1 VTSELHSKGN
11 LPRVS
16 IAKILPKIS
25 RQELFSRK
33 KCYLGISLE
42 NTLFEGDSLLAMFLW
57 AAEKFDSC
65 LVIVGDY
72 LSRFNE
78 QIISGCDENKA
89 GELAIKLGDSFIAR
103 TRDLF
108 ARLPHEKIQLT
119 RWRDH
124 LQSGQF
130 RISKKLLDDIF
141 ISNEQFR
148 TAVEYDALS
157 FVKRQQKHNMNLAA
171 PMEEAIRLSS
181 QYILEEVAVFSV
193 LSESGWTVE
202 LYPGPELRVLAE
214 VARGEYPSVPAGLKG
229 RVNVEL
235 KIARKPVE

>member
-1 VTSELHSKGN
+1 MPH
-11 LPRVS
+11 VS
-16 IAKILPKIS
+16 IVKILPKIS
-25 RQELFSRK
+25 RQELFARK

-42 NTLFEGDSLLAMFLW
+42 NPLFEGDLLQAMLLW
-57 AAEKFDSC
+57 AAEKFDNC
-65 LVIVGDY
+65 LVIIGDY

-78 QIISGCDENKA
+78 QIISGCDETKA
-89 GELAIKLGDSFIAR
+89 GELAIKQGDSFIAR

-108 ARLPHEKIQLT
+108 ARHPREKIQLT
-119 RWRDH
+119 CWREH
-124 LQSGQF
+124 LQSDRF
-130 RISKKLLDDIF
+130 RVAKKILDDIF

-148 TAVEYDALS
+148 AAVEYDALS
-157 FVKRQQKHNMNLAA
+157 FVKRQQKHNLELAV

-214 VARGEYPSVPAGLKG
+214 VARGEYTAVPAGLKN